1 MRYENRNDVICD
13 VHVKPKSDSF
23 SITPSPQYW
32 CALSTACTL
41 LFTFL
46 YDAATIFSP
55 ISSLQ
60 TTATCIYQILIVAI
74 NT

>member
-23 SITPSPQYW
+23 RITPSPQYW
-32 CALSTACTL
+32 CTLSTTRTL

-46 YDAATIFSP
+46 YDAATLFLP

-60 TTATCIYQILIVAI
+60 TTAICIYQIL
-74 NT
+74 